1 MEPNLNY
8 RSVTPEHYPPPK
20 YRPEEENVWVWC
32 KPLIEKCLKYQN
44 EYDIIDIEQAIK
56 NGKFM
61 LWPHPTSKQSCFVT
75 EIIEFPRY
83 RAMNL
88 IFCAGSW
95 NELEEILINGIEP
108 FARFSSVKK
117 LFGGGRKGWI
127 KALQRK
133 NLGFKKEHIISK
145 EL

>member
-1 MEPNLNY
+1 MMLQELKVIDGGLAKPKPKME
-8 RSVTPEHYPPPK
+8 EW
-20 YRPEEENVWVWC
+20 EAQWQWC
-32 KPLIEKCLKYQN
+32 KPLIESCLKYQN

-61 LWPHPTSKQSCFVT
+61 LWPHPSKQSCFVT

-95 NELEEILINGIEP
+95 NELEEILIKGIEP